1 MIERGSG
8 WRDGPISMC
17 EIVKTYVDWAGSG
30 WRRGP
35 TSMPEIIRT
44 YVAWAG
50 VRLEAW
56 TNQEV

>member
-1 MIERGSG
+1 
-8 WRDGPISMC
+8 MC

-44 YVAWAG
+44 YVDWAG